1 MRGGLRQGGS
11 SRKNSNFA
19 EDGSDPPHLRAA
31 LKDFAG
37 SGFDRGHLVAAAA
50 VKFDQSAQ
58 DETFLLSNISPQEP
72 SPSAA
77 GPALPCAAL
86 RPARAQPLP
95 AGPTPPP
102 PLRGR
107 PRPPH
112 ARAPT
117 AAGSA
122 AGRRRLQ
129 PRLLGAHGT
138 LDPVRYM
145 TSSVDQR

>member
-1 MRGGLRQGGS
+1 LRGGLRQGGS

-102 PLRGR
+102 PLRGG
-107 PRPPH
+107 
-112 ARAPT
+112 RAPPT
-117 AAGSA
+117 RAH
-122 AGRRRLQ
+122 RQ
-129 PRLLGAHGT
+129 PPGARQVGEGFNRGFWERMERWT
-138 LDPVRYM
+138 RSDI
-145 TSSVDQR
+145 